1 MTEIPAAPTGTGP
14 AGRRL
19 WSTIMAAYT
28 LSEVEDV
35 LLRQAVR
42 TADHVNDLDAIL
54 TAQGLLVD
62 GRAGEPKAHP
72 LLAEVRQQRLVL
84 ARLLSALRLPVDGSG
99 ARTQH
104 RSARGVYAVGVL
116 S

>member
-1 MTEIPAAPTGTGP
+1 MKIPAAPAGTGP

-19 WSTIMAAYT
+19 WRTITAAYT
-28 LSEVEDV
+28 LSEVEDT

-54 TAQGLLVD
+54 DAQGLLVD
-62 GRAGEPKAHP
+62 ARPGELKAHP
-72 LLAEVRQQRLVL
+72 LLSEVRQQRLVL
-84 ARLLSALRLPVDGSG
+84 ARLLSALRLPTEESS
-99 ARTQH
+99 ARTQ
-104 RSARGVYAVGVL
+104 RRGLRGVYGTGVV